1 MEGIKM
7 KQMET
12 YHDLCKDCEYFY
24 HCFDR
29 DTAIKIQNDDVEN
42 MYLSPQN
49 CKNFY
54 PERKQ

>member
-1 MEGIKM
+1 M
-7 KQMET
+7 MET
-12 YHDLCKDCEYFY
+12 YHVLCKECEYLY

-29 DTAIKIQNDDVEN
+29 DTAIKIQSNDVGN

-49 CKNFY
+49 CRNFY

>member
-1 MEGIKM
+1 MI
-7 KQMET
+7 ET
-12 YHDLCKDCEYFY
+12 YHELCKECEYLY

-29 DTAIKIQNDDVEN
+29 DIAIKIQNDDVAN

-49 CKNFY
+49 CRNFY

>member
-1 MEGIKM
+1 M
-7 KQMET
+7 
-12 YHDLCKDCEYFY
+12 FY
-24 HCFDR
+24 VKNVNIFFHCFDR

-49 CKNFY
+49 CRNFY